1 MLWLPVKLDYIACVL
16 QRTFRQLPLTPGS
29 LQHWWWQADFASFR
43 ATVVNSSRT
52 AERSTANKNPV
63 SNSTEMGSFLSF
75 HVAVGVVTRQRF
87 TQHLINCISINGY
100 FFTVPASPET
110 FYATWGRR
118 LHLQRSLDV
127 LIFTTYWLA
136 NKNKWPRNTVQLLSL
151 AVSYSAHETLIWPLL
166 FFFFRW
172 HIPRVSSTIINLA
185 GQFLFYSC
193 WTVFVLLCAFQE
205 PENTVFWMVVG
216 LGAFVSKLKNY

>member
-16 QRTFRQLPLTPGS
+16 QRTFRQFPLTPGS

-166 FFFFRW
+166 FFFFLGDTYQGCQAL
-172 HIPRVSSTIINLA
+172 SSTLLDSFCFTLA
-185 GQFLFYSC
+185 GQFLFYSVHFRSQRTQC
-193 WTVFVLLCAFQE
+193 SEW
-205 PENTVFWMVVG
+205 W
-216 LGAFVSKLKNY
+216 